1 MKIDRHGIMKAGL
14 MALDTNAFQE
24 AYVGTF

>member
-1 MKIDRHGIMKAGL
+1 MKIDRPGIMKAGL
-14 MALDTNAFQE
+14 MALDTIAFQE